1 MSTQYNTEP
10 PATATAT
17 LHTTLGPIHISL
29 FGTQTPLTTR
39 NFLQHVADNYYTGT
53 IFHRIVPGFVI
64 QGGDPTGTGAGGTSI
79 YEEPEFETD
88 PDARDPTEKIVL
100 RDELHS
106 RLRFNRR
113 GLVGMAKSEDGTYGS
128 QFFITLANTERELNG
143 QCTLFGR
150 VEGDSIFT
158 VLKIAE
164 AEVVEGT
171 ERPVYPV
178 KVTGCEVGELGKFAG
193 KVVLDRRR
201 QGLASSDAIAAEKK
215 DKGAAAAGAG
225 GGKKKSK
232 KPKKTLLSF
241 AGGDG
246 DEDAEEEEMPAR
258 PKYNAALVTDLS
270 SPSTKKK
277 HEPEST
283 SAHNKRPPPHSS
295 PPKAP
300 AADTTTTT
308 HKIIPDPSTQLPLP
322 DPESPARSPSP
333 EVSASTSTAAPKK
346 SRLDRTNAEIESVMA
361 SMRRTIPS
369 NTTDTTHKKSALEA
383 MIPASAIRGRRRPPP
398 GNSSSST
405 TTMTGSGSGSGSGL
419 TGFSSSTDAQALKMF
434 NAFKA
439 KLENADAVTTTTNN
453 HNHKNPSSTAKRNPN
468 PTTSSSREED
478 QEEDEE
484 AQLCDLH
491 FIANCQSCQSW
502 NEQPDDA
509 AFNSNAAAAADG
521 ADNDRGWLTHQLR
534 FGKDTLGKDL
544 KWKQEHSDDVDSLM
558 VIDPREKER
567 EISGKS
573 GKRRGLERERERERK
588 RGRVGDLEWE
598 RERRRTYVSEL
609 EKKDDL
615 DVYYKSVVTVYIH
628 HVNSILYY

>member
-1 MSTQYNTEP
+1 MSTHYNTEP

-17 LHTTLGPIHISL
+17 LHTTLGPIHLSL
-29 FGTQTPLTTR
+29 FGAQTPLTTR

-53 IFHRIVPGFVI
+53 IFHRVAPGFVI

-164 AEVVEGT
+164 AEVVAGT

-178 KVTGCEVGELGKFAG
+178 KVTGCEVGELGRFAG
-193 KVVLDRRR
+193 KVVLNRRVAAAPTAAGR
-201 QGLASSDAIAAEKK
+201 GAEKEK
-215 DKGAAAAGAG
+215 GKGAA
-225 GGKKKSK
+225 KKKSK

-246 DEDAEEEEMPAR
+246 DGEGDDDEEEGIPVRAAK
-258 PKYNAALVTDLS
+258 PKYNATLVSDAAAS
-270 SPSTKKK
+270 SSSTKKPHDPDLK
-277 HEPEST
+277 EESPLHT
-283 SAHNKRPPPHSS
+283 KRPPPTATSS
-295 PPKAP
+295 MPPPQP
-300 AADTTTTT
+300 AQQPTRKPST
-308 HKIIPDPSTQLPLP
+308 PDPSNQLPLP
-322 DPESPARSPSP
+322 DPESPISSP
-333 EVSASTSTAAPKK
+333 EPTPAAPKQTK
-346 SRLDRTNAEIESVMA
+346 LDRTNAEIEAVMA
-361 SMRRTIPS
+361 SMRRSTAPVHDPS
-369 NTTDTTHKKSALEA
+369 THKKSALEA
-383 MIPASAIRGRRRPPP
+383 MIPSTAIRGRRRPGP
-398 GNSSSST
+398 GSSST
-405 TTMTGSGSGSGSGL
+405 AAPGTSGGGSNGI
-419 TGFSSSTDAQALKMF
+419 TGFSSNNSADAQALKMF

-439 KLENADAVTTTTNN
+439 KLENADSVTPSTTAT
-453 HNHKNPSSTAKRNPN
+453 KPSSKPTPHPTSQTTAA
-468 PTTSSSREED
+468 EE
-478 QEEDEE
+478 ENEDEE

-502 NEQPDDA
+502 NENPDA
-509 AFNSNAAAAADG
+509 ADENPDAAAAAAAAGDPE
-521 ADNDRGWLTHQLR
+521 NDRGWLTHQLR

-544 KWKQEHSDDVDSLM
+544 NWKKEHPEDVDSLM

-567 EISGKS
+567 EIVASSSSSGK
-573 GKRRGLERERERERK
+573 KRGLERDRERERK

-598 RERRRTYVSEL
+598 RERRR
-609 EKKDDL
+609 
-615 DVYYKSVVTVYIH
+615 
-628 HVNSILYY
+628 

>member
-1 MSTQYNTEP
+1 MSSHYNTEP

-17 LHTTLGPIHISL
+17 LHTTLGPIHLSL
-29 FGTQTPLTTR
+29 FGAQTPLTTR

-53 IFHRIVPGFVI
+53 IFHRVVPGFVV

-88 PDARDPTEKIVL
+88 PEARDPTEKIVL

-164 AEVVEGT
+164 AELVEGT

-178 KVTGCEVGELGKFAG
+178 KVTGCEVGELGKFEG
-193 KVVLDRRR
+193 KVVLNRRVV
-201 QGLASSDAIAAEKK
+201 
-215 DKGAAAAGAG
+215 AAAAAQGAG
-225 GGKKKSK
+225 EGKKGATTKKKSK

-246 DEDAEEEEMPAR
+246 EDENGEEGDEEIPVRPAK
-258 PKYNAALVTDLS
+258 PKYNAALVTDAA
-270 SPSTKKK
+270 PTKK
-277 HEPEST
+277 HEREEPSPPPR
-283 SAHNKRPPPHSS
+283 SKRPS
-295 PPKAP
+295 
-300 AADTTTTT
+300 TTTTT
-308 HKIIPDPSTQLPLP
+308 APQRAETTVHKTPDPSTQLPLR
-322 DPESPARSPSP
+322 DPESPLRTPSSP
-333 EVSASTSTAAPKK
+333 EPVAQPAK

-361 SMRRTIPS
+361 SMRRTTAAPMETS
-369 NTTDTTHKKSALEA
+369 SKKSALEA
-383 MIPASAIRGRRRPPP
+383 MIPSTAIRGRRRPAA
-398 GNSSSST
+398 T
-405 TTMTGSGSGSGSGL
+405 TTTTTTTGSNGIN
-419 TGFSSSTDAQALKMF
+419 GFTSSADAQALKMF

-439 KLENADAVTTTTNN
+439 KLENADSAPTTNATIKTAKTTATTTA
-453 HNHKNPSSTAKRNPN
+453 PPPA
-468 PTTSSSREED
+468 EED
-478 QEEDEE
+478 DEE

-502 NEQPDDA
+502 DEPPSGENADNASNPADA
-509 AFNSNAAAAADG
+509 AD
-521 ADNDRGWLTHQLR
+521 DDRGWLTHQLQ
-534 FGKDTLGKDL
+534 FKKDTLGKDL
-544 KWKQEHSDDVDSLM
+544 NWKKAHPDDVDSLM

-567 EISGKS
+567 EIAAGKASSS
-573 GKRRGLERERERERK
+573 GKRRGLERDRERERK

-598 RERRRTYVSEL
+598 RERERR
-609 EKKDDL
+609 
-615 DVYYKSVVTVYIH
+615 
-628 HVNSILYY
+628 

>member
-1 MSTQYNTEP
+1 MSTHYNTEP

-17 LHTTLGPIHISL
+17 LHTTLGPIHLSL

-150 VEGDSIFT
+150 VEGESIFT

-164 AEVVEGT
+164 AEVVAGT

-178 KVTGCEVGELGKFAG
+178 KVTGCEVGELGRFAG
-193 KVVLDRRR
+193 KVVLGRRV
-201 QGLASSDAIAAEKK
+201 AAAPSAAAGGVEK
-215 DKGAAAAGAG
+215 DKGKGAT
-225 GGKKKSK
+225 KKKNK

-246 DEDAEEEEMPAR
+246 DDGDDGAEEDGIPVRAAK
-258 PKYNAALVTDLS
+258 PKYNAALVTDAGAAPS
-270 SPSTKKK
+270 STKKPQPR
-277 HEPEST
+277 EESPPLR
-283 SAHNKRPPPHSS
+283 NKRPPPTSS
-295 PPKAP
+295 IPPQP
-300 AADTTTTT
+300 AAQPPTRKPST
-308 HKIIPDPSTQLPLP
+308 PSPSTQLPLP
-322 DPESPARSPSP
+322 DPESRLSSP
-333 EVSASTSTAAPKK
+333 EPNPAPPPPPKQTK
-346 SRLDRTNAEIESVMA
+346 LDRTNAEIEAVMA
-361 SMRRTIPS
+361 SMRRGTTAPIHDPS
-369 NTTDTTHKKSALEA
+369 AHKKSALEA
-383 MIPASAIRGRRRPPP
+383 MIPSTAIRGRRRPAP
-398 GNSSSST
+398 GSSST
-405 TTMTGSGSGSGSGL
+405 APGASGGSTNGI
-419 TGFSSSTDAQALKMF
+419 TGFSSTNSADAQALKMF

-439 KLENADAVTTTTNN
+439 KLENAASTTAPKHTQSS
-453 HNHKNPSSTAKRNPN
+453 NPRSQ
-468 PTTSSSREED
+468 TTSQPAAED
-478 QEEDEE
+478 EDEE

-502 NEQPDDA
+502 NENADNENDA
-509 AFNSNAAAAADG
+509 ATGGSAAGDTENDG
-521 ADNDRGWLTHQLR
+521 GWLTHQLR

-544 KWKQEHSDDVDSLM
+544 KWKKEHPEDVDSLM

-567 EISGKS
+567 EIVASASGSSGK
-573 GKRRGLERERERERK
+573 KRGLERDRERERK

-598 RERRRTYVSEL
+598 RERERR
-609 EKKDDL
+609 
-615 DVYYKSVVTVYIH
+615 
-628 HVNSILYY
+628 

>member
-1 MSTQYNTEP
+1 MSTHYNTEP

-17 LHTTLGPIHISL
+17 LHTTLGPIHLSL

-150 VEGDSIFT
+150 VEGESIFT

-164 AEVVEGT
+164 AEVVAGT
-171 ERPVYPV
+171 ERPVFPV

-193 KVVLDRRR
+193 KVVLGRRV
-201 QGLASSDAIAAEKK
+201 AAAPSAAVAGGVEK
-215 DKGAAAAGAG
+215 DKGKGAT
-225 GGKKKSK
+225 KKKNK
-232 KPKKTLLSF
+232 NPKKTLLSF

-246 DEDAEEEEMPAR
+246 DDDEEEEKEEGIPVRAAK
-258 PKYNAALVTDLS
+258 PKYNAALVTDAGAGAAPS
-270 SPSTKKK
+270 STKKPQ
-277 HEPEST
+277 PEEESPPLR
-283 SAHNKRPPPHSS
+283 NKRPPPPSS
-295 PPKAP
+295 IPSHPQ
-300 AADTTTTT
+300 TTRKPST
-308 HKIIPDPSTQLPLP
+308 PDPSTQLPLP
-322 DPESPARSPSP
+322 DPESPSSSP
-333 EVSASTSTAAPKK
+333 EPNPAPPAPPPKQTK
-346 SRLDRTNAEIESVMA
+346 LDRTNAEIEAVMA
-361 SMRRTIPS
+361 SMRRSTTATIHDPS
-369 NTTDTTHKKSALEA
+369 THKKSALEA
-383 MIPASAIRGRRRPPP
+383 MIPSTAIRGRRRPAP
-398 GNSSSST
+398 GSSSSSIAPGASG
-405 TTMTGSGSGSGSGL
+405 GSTNGI
-419 TGFSSSTDAQALKMF
+419 TGFSSTISADAQALKMF

-439 KLENADAVTTTTNN
+439 KLENAASTTAPKHTQSSNPRPQTTTTT
-453 HNHKNPSSTAKRNPN
+453 TA
-468 PTTSSSREED
+468 EE
-478 QEEDEE
+478 EEEE

-502 NEQPDDA
+502 NETADHENDADA
-509 AFNSNAAAAADG
+509 ATGDTENDG
-521 ADNDRGWLTHQLR
+521 GWLTHQLR

-544 KWKQEHSDDVDSLM
+544 NWKKEHPEDVDSLM

-567 EISGKS
+567 EIVASGSGSGSS
-573 GKRRGLERERERERK
+573 GKRRGGLERDRERERK

-598 RERRRTYVSEL
+598 RERERRR
-609 EKKDDL
+609 
-615 DVYYKSVVTVYIH
+615 
-628 HVNSILYY
+628 